1 MLQWWRILLPSRRP
15 RFHPWIWKIPWRRK
29 WQPTPGI
36 TSSIGVYYSKNI
48 PSIFAWKIPQ
58 KEGPGGLQSMESQRL
73 RHDWL
78 SANIRE
84 IQTLIVASV
93 PSGCRS
99 WGDRGFVKLTL
110 LQHSVSRLEILP
122 GTWMDREGFLFP
134 VVQVVGI
141 KSRLSYW
148 NDGEISWRYLRR
160 YKQHGYEIEMS
171 YMEIIK
177 SPQKL
182 ESPHFPASRPDDK
195 PASKA

>member
-1 MLQWWRILLPSRRP
+1 MVQWWRILLPSRRP

-36 TSSIGVYYSKNI
+36 TSSTGVYYSKNTPNI
-48 PSIFAWKIPQ
+48 LAWKIPQ

-99 WGDRGFVKLTL
+99 WGDRVFEVDIVTALREQT
-110 LQHSVSRLEILP
+110 RNI
-122 GTWMDREGFLFP
+122 TWDMNGQR
-134 VVQVVGI
+134 
-141 KSRLSYW
+141 RLSL
-148 NDGEISWRYLRR
+148 SCSSSCR
-160 YKQHGYEIEMS
+160 YKEWDYPIEM
-171 YMEIIK
+171 MEK
-177 SPQKL
+177 
-182 ESPHFPASRPDDK
+182 
-195 PASKA
+195 